1 MPALIAPAS
10 VSVTCLRVACLLG
23 LVGAL
28 AGCQSDYAADI
39 VNQTPQPVFAQIF
52 SNTGS
57 GPVLGANRRLGPGDR
72 ASIGPVRNQTDNGAF
87 LSVDSLPNPSRPV
100 MVDLKPG
107 TNFFVIMQDGTETAG
122 PLRIVPKQ

>member
-1 MPALIAPAS
+1 MPRPMPPTS
-10 VSVTCLRVACLLG
+10 WTSTCLRVACG
-23 LVGAL
+23 FGVSAVL